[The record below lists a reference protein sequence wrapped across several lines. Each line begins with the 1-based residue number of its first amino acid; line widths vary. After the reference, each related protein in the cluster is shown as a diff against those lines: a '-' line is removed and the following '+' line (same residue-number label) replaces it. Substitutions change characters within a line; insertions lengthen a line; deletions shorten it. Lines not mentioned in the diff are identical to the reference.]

1 MHAITLGVGLLT
13 CELSFTYFFMK
24 EGEEAKRLSL
34 IFFWVSEAKKK
45 SPTFARI
52 DEEYAAAFFP
62 LYSIPIEANGEH
74 LNQRAVAQTY
84 TGPYYT
90 TVYIYTA
97 CTKSLKRANF
107 RETATGLPLR
117 QEARVLLHLAAGNI
131 AAFIT
136 SGTNH

>member
-1 MHAITLGVGLLT
+1 VNLALLT
-13 CELSFTYFFMK
+13 SSRKRGKKPKGFLLFFL
-24 EGEEAKRLSL
+24 GLR
-34 IFFWVSEAKKK
+34 SEKK
-45 SPTFARI
+45 SPTFARL

-74 LNQRAVAQTY
+74 LDQRTVAQTY
-84 TGPYYT
+84 TGPYYI

-97 CTKSLKRANF
+97 CTKSLKMANF
-107 RETATGLPLR
+107 RETATGLQLR
-117 QEARVLLHLAAGNI
+117 QEARVLLPLAAGNI